1 MFNER
6 GYDGG
11 ISRDDEIRNRKAIQ
25 ARVRRNRRRGLEF
38 EEEMFSLSSRYLM
51 LFLTLNYRK
60 HYREDITLG
69 TIQQHRD
76 RLFDYMESD
85 GHPLLGEIHGLIWKL
100 EEGPIAGL
108 HLHCLIFFSGER
120 RGDVMLARQIG
131 EYWSDVITR
140 GWGDYRN
147 SNAEKDQREYR
158 WGVGIG
164 QVNRYGD
171 PRRDSLRLFIENYM
185 AKANQVPRDRTEDDK
200 LFGTRFFDRKRRR

>member
-1 MFNER
+1 MFDER
-6 GYDGG
+6 SYDDG
-11 ISRDDEIRNRKAIQ
+11 ISRDDDIRSRKATQ

-51 LFLTLNYRK
+51 LFLTLNYKKR
-60 HYREDITLG
+60 YREDITLG
-69 TIQQHRD
+69 TIQQNRD

-85 GHPLLGEIHGLIWKL
+85 EHPLLGEIHGLIWKL
-100 EEGPIAGL
+100 EEGPISGL
-108 HLHCLIFFSGER
+108 HLHCLIFCSGKR
-120 RGDVMLARQIG
+120 RGDIVLARQVG
-131 EYWSDVITR
+131 EFWTDVITR
-140 GWGDYRN
+140 EWGDYRN

-164 QVNRYGD
+164 QVNRHCD

-200 LFGTRFFDRKRRR
+200 LFGVRFFDRKRGP